1 MIFLFFGDD
10 AMILEKFEQSCA
22 LIHGMAD
29 RLGRDIPGAVA
40 SDPMSQATAYRSA
53 VLRCNACQHH
63 DDCQQLQIANDTL
76 DKAPDYCRNTWT

>member
-1 MIFLFFGDD
+1 
-10 AMILEKFEQSCA
+10 MILEKYEQSCA

-29 RLGRDIPGAVA
+29 RLGCDIPGAVA

-63 DDCQQLQIANDTL
+63 DDCQQLQNANDTL
-76 DKAPDYCRNTWT
+76 DNAPDYCRNSWA